1 MRAGKVITLRPI
13 TAEDAEF
20 TRALRNRYRHSFFDE
35 REITPEQHAA
45 HWDGF
50 TFTSGPV
57 VVSLWGKWGKPQ
69 VWAST
74 EAEGKRVLL
83 HAAAIAGYSPSSD
96 PTARWAIM
104 DGSARGTANGLTY
117 GVRQLRWGP
126 AISKRDGPAGAPEY
140 PDP

>member
-1 MRAGKVITLRPI
+1 MATHGPRVKRLTYRDQGGATL
-13 TAEDAEF
+13 
-20 TRALRNRYRHSFFDE
+20 
-35 REITPEQHAA
+35 EQHAA
-45 HWDGF
+45 HWEGF
-50 TFTSGPV
+50 EFTSGPV
-57 VVSLWGKWGKPQ
+57 VVSLWGRWGKPQ
-69 VWAST
+69 VWASS

-83 HAAAIAGYSPSSD
+83 HAASIASYDPSAD
-96 PTARWAIM
+96 PTAKWAIQ